1 MKIKRSIEKE
11 YLEKMAKIKNNLDQE
26 QPIFIHAVKIRQDLL
41 TDIYCDYIDMM
52 LNKHSRFNN
61 NNIGSFMIIL
71 NY

>member
-1 MKIKRSIEKE
+1 MYRKRIFRKDG
-11 YLEKMAKIKNNLDQE
+11 KDKRNLDQE
-26 QPIFIHAVKIRQDLL
+26 QPIFIYAAKIRQDLW